1 MFTHNK
7 LKDLSSNRVFTSQL
21 LALVTFVLFSLAFT
35 SQAQELN
42 QYRLGADDEIS
53 VNVFNEPDLSLAK
66 TRIAANGTISMPL
79 IGQVMVKGLTIDEVE
94 LKITK
99 LYLGDYLKKP
109 DVSVSIVEYRQFYV
123 NGEVNKPGGY
133 SYRDGMTIQRAVSLA
148 GGFTERASRSKI
160 RLMRE
165 NNTQNV
171 ASVDLNTPVLPG
183 DVITVEESFF

>member
-171 ASVDLNTPVLPG
+171 TSVDLNTPVLPG